1 MGSFC
6 YNKKPVPQICT
17 GRKITTMKDYIR
29 NQRKSRSNATRQ
41 FNQRIRRLKRENK
54 RQMNYLLDETSIK
67 GTQNAINNTLELER
81 DDFLGRDNYQRVDD
95 PAFRGYRNGYSQ
107 RTVGLGCGQVSI
119 DMPRVSDSPEPFEST
134 ILPPYLRTS
143 QKVLDTLPQ
152 LYLYGISGGDFRP
165 ALKVL
170 LGEKAVLSDSSVT
183 RLRHYFY
190 EQYFGFHNQPLDSH
204 YAYVYADGVYLKVGL
219 SCDSLGILVIVGV
232 NEKGEK
238 RLLAMLPGYRE
249 SYENW
254 RDAFRNLLERGV
266 RWIGLIIGDG
276 IPGLW
281 RAANEV
287 FPEALN
293 QRDWMHKVR
302 NVLEKL
308 PRDKRLQARAYDDL
322 LKIYNAQTREE
333 ANKGFLRFAKKY
345 ETYTTAVACLL
356 KDRKVLTTYFSF
368 PKEHWVHIK
377 TTNPAESPFAP
388 IRERLNKAKRLMN
401 EVSALGLV
409 YQLMLKRQARWRRL
423 NYPEL
428 AVAVI
433 TGVKYRNGIEIKTS
447 RRIA

>member
-1 MGSFC
+1 
-6 YNKKPVPQICT
+6 
-17 GRKITTMKDYIR
+17 MKDYIR
-29 NQRKSRSNATRQ
+29 NQRKSRSNATLQ
-41 FNQRIRRLKRENK
+41 FNRRIRRLKRENK
-54 RQMNYLLDETSIK
+54 RQMNYLLDETALK
-67 GTQNAINNTLELER
+67 GAQNAINNTLELER

-107 RTVGLGCGQVSI
+107 RKVGLGCGQVSI
-119 DMPRVSDSPEPFEST
+119 NMPRVSHSPEPFEST

-165 ALKVL
+165 ALKAL
-170 LGEKAVLSDSSVT
+170 LGEKAVLSDSSVA
-183 RLRHYFY
+183 RLRQYFY
-190 EQYFGFHNQPLDSH
+190 EQYFTFHNQPLDSH

-219 SCDSLGILVIVGV
+219 TCECLGILVVVGV
-232 NEKGEK
+232 NKNGAK

-254 RDAFRNLLERGV
+254 RDVLRNLRERGV
-266 RWIGLIIGDG
+266 KWIGLIIGDG

-281 RAANEV
+281 RAANEI

-293 QRDWMHKVR
+293 QRDWMHKIR

-333 ANKGFLRFAKKY
+333 ANKGFLKFAKKY
-345 ETYTTAVACLL
+345 EAYPTAVACLL

-428 AVAVI
+428 AAAVI
-433 TGVKYRNGIEIKTS
+433 AGVKYRNGIEVRSVK
-447 RRIA
+447 RIA

>member
-1 MGSFC
+1 
-6 YNKKPVPQICT
+6 
-17 GRKITTMKDYIR
+17 MKDYIR
-29 NQRKSRSNATRQ
+29 NQRKSRSKTKRHFNRQ
-41 FNQRIRRLKRENK
+41 IRKLKRETK
-54 RQMNYLLDETSIK
+54 RHMSYLLDEK
-67 GTQNAINNTLELER
+67 ALEGAQDAINNTLELER

-107 RTVGLGCGQVSI
+107 RKVGLGCGQVSI
-119 DMPRVSDSPEPFEST
+119 NMPRVSHSPEPFEST

-165 ALKVL
+165 ALKAL
-170 LGEKAVLSDSSVT
+170 LGEKAVLSDSSVA

-190 EQYFGFHNQPLDSH
+190 EQYFNFHNQPLDSH
-204 YAYVYADGVYLKVGL
+204 YSYIYADGVYLKVGL
-219 SCDSLGILVIVGV
+219 NCESLGILVIVGV

-254 RDAFRNLLERGV
+254 RDVLRNLLARGV
-266 RWIGLIIGDG
+266 EWIGLIIGDG

-281 RAANEV
+281 QAANEV

-293 QRDWMHKVR
+293 QRDWMHKIR

-322 LKIYNAQTREE
+322 MKIYNAQTKEE

-345 ETYTTAVACLL
+345 EAYTTAVACLL
-356 KDRKVLTTYFSF
+356 KDRQVLTTYFSF
-368 PKEHWVHIK
+368 PKEHWIHIK
-377 TTNPAESPFAP
+377 TTNPVESPFAP
-388 IRERLNKAKRLMN
+388 IKVRLNKAKRMMN
-401 EVSALGLV
+401 EVSAMGLV
-409 YQLMLKRQARWRRL
+409 FQLMLKRQAKWRRI

-428 AVAVI
+428 AAMVI
-433 TGVKYRNGIEIKTS
+433 AGVKYRDGIEIRTRKEIT
-447 RRIA
+447 